1 MSIRPYDDDPLDLDE
16 EDEEERLAPGDAKRV
31 CERCGHPS
39 WFVRYDHVLE
49 ADRTV
54 RVQWTCGGRD
64 SDDWCER
71 VAAVAER
78 AEAEEEEAF
87 EKMLAAK
94 RQAAASLTPQ
104 RRAASLRLLLK
115 WLSEKDLRELEEEV
129 EPSRLGSPAPPRRG
143 SCRSASTTRQAICWR
158 SLKGMRFADGE
169 NSARHHSRTAAQRS
183 G

>member
-1 MSIRPYDDDPLDLDE
+1 
-16 EDEEERLAPGDAKRV
+16 
-31 CERCGHPS
+31 
-39 WFVRYDHVLE
+39 
-49 ADRTV
+49 
-54 RVQWTCGGRD
+54 
-64 SDDWCER
+64 
-71 VAAVAER
+71 
-78 AEAEEEEAF
+78 
-87 EKMLAAK
+87 MLAAK

-129 EPSRLGSPAPPRRG
+129 EPSRLGSPGGGVHAPCRAPPRRG